1 MLRVRTQSGKIIDV
15 EEPLRY
21 VEILDGSGDVS
32 MVFYAESLHD
42 GNYVTVVTPDDTHD
56 AALYSSMYKVQ
67 FSKDVKTP
75 FPKPAP
81 LVTNT
86 H

>member
-1 MLRVRTQSGKIIDV
+1 MIRVRTQSGKIIDV

-32 MVFYAESLHD
+32 MVFYPECLHD
-42 GNYVTVVTPDDTHD
+42 GNYVTVVTPDDKHD
-56 AALYSSMYKVQ
+56 AATYSKVYGVK

-75 FPKPAP
+75 FPKPEP
-81 LVTNT
+81 LVTNIR
-86 H
+86 